1 MEKRPH
7 KTKDAWSDN
16 IAQMSSSSQNN
27 NNNSI
32 NIIDKRA
39 AERHIWVN
47 MAAEQYR
54 TDYEHAQSWAGH
66 SFIFFQWLSRL

>member
-1 MEKRPH
+1 
-7 KTKDAWSDN
+7 
-16 IAQMSSSSQNN
+16 MSSSSQND

-32 NIIDKRA
+32 NILDNRA
-39 AERHIWVN
+39 AERQVCVN
-47 MAAEQYR
+47 VAAEQYR